1 MSNQH
6 YFNFLGTVWDLIPES
21 DKDRFGELWFSYEQ
35 IIAATYQE
43 FGEARLSIAVK
54 DVVQYNT
61 KRWLP
66 YAFDENSFVPK
77 PAIFTSTQD
86 LSQGVNLIG
95 QYLIRLNIDNGTP
108 IEIDLRGALPVTTTL
123 SEIISKINT
132 AVGFTL
138 ARAVSDNALLQLVS
152 TTLGPDSKIG
162 ILVPSDPLKDAT
174 EYVLGI
180 LQSQLPVEV
189 PEFPWVYGLQYAN
202 IYSIP
207 ELRSHIRDET
217 VSLELT
223 EGVDYILERQFNTIR
238 FKTEPPTEMWAKRT
252 LFDDETPWNNFGF
265 LMGVYQPN
273 KPSYKAVIQGLW
285 YAFWSG
291 PKPDNLR
298 RALYLLFGLPTAQE
312 ICTVTAVS
320 TTVITTASP
329 DGIIRDFDIPVGLL
343 AIVTVGQ
350 VLQKFQPLVD
360 GIDVFDKINNP
371 GFIDSEIGRAGIQ
384 RFLTDEASRGS
395 GDTDETKALTMLE
408 EHTFLPQISVDAF
421 ISPDIDL
428 GSVKTFLDSIKPLSK
443 AYLFQVIVGTFR
455 DNMPLVEQ
463 LDMDIGI
470 DITPNF
476 DNNQTT
482 FLPLVDLQTYETT
495 NNDALNLDSEGFSFG
510 EAVEIDVYHGP
521 TLVDSFIA

>member
-1 MSNQH
+1 
-6 YFNFLGTVWDLIPES
+6 
-21 DKDRFGELWFSYEQ
+21 
-35 IIAATYQE
+35 
-43 FGEARLSIAVK
+43 
-54 DVVQYNT
+54 
-61 KRWLP
+61 
-66 YAFDENSFVPK
+66 
-77 PAIFTSTQD
+77 
-86 LSQGVNLIG
+86 
-95 QYLIRLNIDNGTP
+95 
-108 IEIDLRGALPVTTTL
+108 
-123 SEIISKINT
+123 
-132 AVGFTL
+132 
-138 ARAVSDNALLQLVS
+138 LV
-152 TTLGPDSKIG
+152 
-162 ILVPSDPLKDAT
+162 
-174 EYVLGI
+174 
-180 LQSQLPVEV
+180 
-189 PEFPWVYGLQYAN
+189 
-202 IYSIP
+202 
-207 ELRSHIRDET
+207 
-217 VSLELT
+217 
-223 EGVDYILERQFNTIR
+223 
-238 FKTEPPTEMWAKRT
+238 
-252 LFDDETPWNNFGF
+252 
-265 LMGVYQPN
+265 
-273 KPSYKAVIQGLW
+273 
-285 YAFWSG
+285 
-291 PKPDNLR
+291 
-298 RALYLLFGLPTAQE
+298 FGLPTAQE

-384 RFLTDEASRGS
+384 RFLTDNASRGT

-455 DNMPLVEQ
+455 DNMPIVER

-495 NNDALNLDSEGFSFG
+495 NNDALDLDSEGVSFG